1 MDERDIDF
9 IVDDEYFWKEHEPS
23 EIERQYEAY
32 CEEYDEKTNKLIN
45 DALHNNLTHL
55 EKYDIDESFG
65 GELPTYFEAE
75 SIGEI
80 VDYVKNA
87 SGKIKAMLLFA
98 KEDVLMCEVK
108 ELIDALEPYCTGT
121 CVDGGKI
128 LFGSSVEKSEG
139 DAKYRMLLLFEQPQ
153 QPQPQADSQKT
164 DSQKADSQNDFDE
177 KQEPSGL

>member
-9 IVDDEYFWKEHEPS
+9 IVDDEYFWQEHEPS

-32 CEEYDEKTNKLIN
+32 CEEYDEKTNKLID

-55 EKYDIDESFG
+55 EKYDIDESFE

-121 CVDGGKI
+121 CVDGGKM

-153 QPQPQADSQKT
+153 QPQPQADSQK
-164 DSQKADSQNDFDE
+164 ADSRNR
-177 KQEPSGL
+177 

>member
-9 IVDDEYFWKEHEPS
+9 IVEDESFLQEYEPT
-23 EIERQYEAY
+23 EPEPPYK
-32 CEEYDEKTNKLIN
+32 EYDEKTNKLLF

-55 EKYDIDESFG
+55 EKYDIDESFE

-80 VDYVKNA
+80 VDYVKNK
-87 SGKIKAMLLFA
+87 KIKAMLLFA

-108 ELIDALEPYCTGT
+108 EAIDALEPYCTGT
-121 CVDGGKI
+121 CVDGGKM
-128 LFGSSVEKSEG
+128 LFGASVEKREG

-153 QPQPQADSQKT
+153 QPEADS
-164 DSQKADSQNDFDE
+164 
-177 KQEPSGL
+177 

>member
-1 MDERDIDF
+1 MDEREIDF
-9 IVDDEYFWKEHEPS
+9 IVDDEYFWQEHEPS
-23 EIERQYEAY
+23 KIERQYEAY

-55 EKYDIDESFG
+55 EKYDIDESFE

-75 SIGEI
+75 SIGKI

-121 CVDGGKI
+121 CVDGGKM

-153 QPQPQADSQKT
+153 PQADSQKT
-164 DSQKADSQNDFDE
+164 DSQNDFDE

>member
-1 MDERDIDF
+1 M
-9 IVDDEYFWKEHEPS
+9 
-23 EIERQYEAY
+23 
-32 CEEYDEKTNKLIN
+32 DEKTNKLID

-65 GELPTYFEAE
+65 SEHPTYFEAE

-87 SGKIKAMLLFA
+87 SGKIKAMLFFA
-98 KEDVLMCEVK
+98 RSDCAICEVK
-108 ELIDALEPYCTGT
+108 EAIDALEPYCTGT

-128 LFGSSVEKSEG
+128 LFGASVEKCEG

-153 QPQPQADSQKT
+153 QPQADS
-164 DSQKADSQNDFDE
+164 
-177 KQEPSGL
+177 